1 MKNDPTWF
9 GLNPEPLLIV
19 ISGPSGVGK
28 DAVVQRLKE
37 RHPGFHFV
45 VTANTRPPRPNEVHG
60 VDYFF
65 YSREEFQRR
74 IKAGEFFEYTQVYTD
89 YKGIP
94 RAQVIDALA
103 SGCDVVMRVDVQG
116 AATVKKKV
124 PSAILIFLTTASEE
138 ELVERLQSRR
148 TDSQEEIKVRI
159 ETARQ
164 EYQRM
169 GEFDYKVV
177 NHEGKLDQT
186 VDDILDIIKAERHRV
201 KQTKVRL

>member
-1 MKNDPTWF
+1 MSQNLAWF
-9 GLNPEPLLIV
+9 GMNPEPLLIV

-37 RHPGFHFV
+37 RNPDFHFV
-45 VTANTRPPRPNEVHG
+45 VTANTRLPRHNEVHG

-65 YSREEFQRR
+65 YSKEEFQRR
-74 IKAGEFFEYTQVYTD
+74 IDSGEFFEYTQVYND

-94 RAQVIDALA
+94 RAQVVEALD

-138 ELVERLQSRR
+138 ELVERLRRRR
-148 TDSQEEIKVRI
+148 TDSEQELEVRI
-159 ETARQ
+159 ETAHH

-169 GEFDYKVV
+169 DQFDYKVV
-177 NHEGKLDQT
+177 NREGELDKA
-186 VDDILDIIKAERHRV
+186 VDDIHDIINAERHRV
-201 KQTKVRL
+201 QQHKVSL